1 MDNDNAINDSA
12 RASADLPIVRARTTT
27 TRPMISMSEDEVY
40 LRLNV
45 PSGLQTNG
53 KWPKTYGI
61 DQDAEPNPSVS
72 PIMHN
77 DNSNDGGVSA
87 KLAAAKA
94 TLAGAQ
100 NSNVSARPAPVV
112 KRAKAPIS
120 QPTPSG
126 PSLSDELAAKR
137 KNVDD
142 YAGSN

>member
-61 DQDAEPNPSVS
+61 DQDAAPNPSES

-87 KLAAAKA
+87 KLAAAKGA
-94 TLAGAQ
+94 LASAN

-112 KRAKAPIS
+112 KRAKAPV
-120 QPTPSG
+120 QATPISG